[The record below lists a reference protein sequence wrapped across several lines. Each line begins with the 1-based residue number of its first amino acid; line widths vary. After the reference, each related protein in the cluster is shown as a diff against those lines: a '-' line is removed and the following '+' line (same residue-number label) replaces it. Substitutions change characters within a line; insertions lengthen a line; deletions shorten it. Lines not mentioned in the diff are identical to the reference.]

1 MKGGTEG
8 RVHEAHR
15 SFHSRQIIHHSHL
28 RREPRCFCQRLAAKH
43 YQDADNENHAKHA
56 ACKFE
61 HKWHGKD
68 PDRHDRQQHDEVAAN
83 ADPRDGQSLSEIDI
97 QRRKEAG
104 GLLQTAQRE
113 QHEDEYL
120 WQMVDSLYPTGGFAH
135 SLGLEA
141 AAQEGL
147 VAAASL
153 RAFLSAS
160 LHQSAN
166 FALPLVCSAH
176 AAAADADVVE
186 AALRLNGRATALYSN
201 HVARKASLA
210 QGAALLRLALSTYAP
225 TWPRMQAL
233 LALRKQAKKRGQGG
247 VHHAVLF
254 GLVCALLG
262 VDAEP
267 AQRMYLFVT
276 TRDVLSAATRL
287 NLVGPLEAAKL
298 QYEIAPLL
306 EQVFQAKKNRG
317 VEDSYSSA
325 PVLDL
330 VQAMHDQLY
339 TRIFNS

>member
-1 MKGGTEG
+1 MGG
-8 RVHEAHR
+8 
-15 SFHSRQIIHHSHL
+15 SDIS
-28 RREPRCFCQRLAAKH
+28 AA
-43 YQDADNENHAKHA
+43 
-56 ACKFE
+56 
-61 HKWHGKD
+61 
-68 PDRHDRQQHDEVAAN
+68 VAA
-83 ADPRDGQSLSEIDI
+83 ASSDW
-97 QRRKEAG
+97 A
-104 GLLQTAQRE
+104 
-113 QHEDEYL
+113 L

-147 VAAASL
+147 VDASSL

-166 FALPLVCSAH
+166 FALPLVFSAH
-176 AAAADADVVE
+176 QIGADADPVE
-186 AALRLNGRATALYSN
+186 AALQLNGRASALYSN

-225 TWPRMQAL
+225 SHPRVQTL
-233 LALRKQAKKRGQGG
+233 LHLRKEAKRRKQPG

-262 VDAEP
+262 VGAEP

-298 QYEIAPLL
+298 QFETTPLL
-306 EQVFQAKKNRG
+306 EKVFQNRKNRP
-317 VEDSYSSA
+317 VEQSYSSA

>member
-1 MKGGTEG
+1 M
-8 RVHEAHR
+8 
-15 SFHSRQIIHHSHL
+15 
-28 RREPRCFCQRLAAKH
+28 
-43 YQDADNENHAKHA
+43 ENWA
-56 ACKFE
+56 
-61 HKWHGKD
+61 
-68 PDRHDRQQHDEVAAN
+68 
-83 ADPRDGQSLSEIDI
+83 
-97 QRRKEAG
+97 
-104 GLLQTAQRE
+104 
-113 QHEDEYL
+113 L

-141 AAQEGL
+141 AAQEG
-147 VAAASL
+147 VVTTASL
-153 RAFLSAS
+153 REFLSAS

-166 FALPLVCSAH
+166 MALPLVFSAYQIGR
-176 AAAADADVVE
+176 AESDSALVDSV
-186 AALRLNGRATALYSN
+186 LRLNARATALYSN

-225 TWPRMQAL
+225 SFPRFQTL
-233 LALRKQAKKRGQGG
+233 LTVRKEAKRRKQGG

-254 GLVCALLG
+254 GVVCALLG
-262 VDAEP
+262 VQAEA

-298 QYEIAPLL
+298 QFEATPLL
-306 EQVFQAKKNRG
+306 EKVFEAKKNRR
-317 VEDSYSSA
+317 VDDSYSSA